1 MIKEVFIIKK
11 REVMKNMQINSTE
24 KLRVVS
30 RRDISIGYQAVQSC
44 HAAIQFQHE
53 YPSESSAWY
62 KQSNYL
68 AFLTIANEEELE
80 KLIRKAEA
88 KGIKHSIFR
97 EPDIG
102 NEITAV
108 AFEASNEAKRL
119 TSSCRMMGK
128 EVAPC

>member
-1 MIKEVFIIKK
+1 
-11 REVMKNMQINSTE
+11 MKNMQINPTE

-30 RRDISIGYQAVQSC
+30 RRDISIGYQATQGAHSLV
-44 HAAIQFQHE
+44 QFQYEH
-53 YPSESSAWY
+53 PVKASAWY

-68 AFLTIANEEELE
+68 AFLTVTNEEELE

-88 KGIKHSIFR
+88 KGITHSVFR

-108 AFEASNEAKRL
+108 AFEASDEAKRL

-128 EVAPC
+128 EVVSC

>member
-1 MIKEVFIIKK
+1 
-11 REVMKNMQINSTE
+11 MKNMQINSTE

-30 RRDISIGYQAVQSC
+30 RRDIGFGYQSVQAG

-53 YPSESSAWY
+53 HPELAKLWY
-62 KQSNYL
+62 TQSNYL
-68 AFLTIANEEELE
+68 AFLTVTNEEELE

-88 KGIKHSIFR
+88 KGITHSVFR

-108 AFEASNEAKRL
+108 AFEASDEARRI

-128 EVAPC
+128 EVVSC